1 MGKQELEEPE
11 GIKDDH
17 PEVRPVTDSCS
28 KEEEK
33 SKLEVALE
41 MLYDK
46 IDIGIKNRAK
56 KLEEKFRDML
66 DAKMDLTNF
75 NKCNEETENILR
87 ALETERESR
96 KEQKPKMSGEINRLK
111 EEKQTRMKE
120 KENILSALEA
130 ERESRK
136 EQKAK
141 MSGEIN
147 RLKEEKQTQ
156 MKEKENILRALE
168 AERESRKEQ
177 KAKMSGEINRLKEE
191 KQTRMKEKENILS
204 ALEAERESRKEQK
217 PKMSGEI
224 NRLKEEKQT
233 RMKEKENILSALEA
247 ERESRKEQKAK
258 MSGEINRLKEE
269 KQTRMKEKENIL
281 SALEAERESRKE
293 QKVKMSGEINRLK
306 EEKQTQ
312 MKEKENILRA
322 LEAEKESR
330 KEQKSKMSDEINR
343 LKEEKEIYLEE
354 KEKILRALEAER
366 ESRKEQK
373 AKMIDEINRLKEEKE
388 TQMKEKENILRALE
402 AEKESRK
409 EQKSKMSD
417 EINRLKEEKEIYL
430 EEKEK
435 ILRELVE
442 GENSKEQRDQ
452 TPEERKM
459 NRLKKANKILL
470 EEKQNTILELE
481 VERQHKRD
489 KVSEIH
495 QLKEELYR
503 NEREILRKRVE
514 LSFWM
519 TRCLQMEEITEN
531 QQTRL
536 IEPKT
541 DLRNNG
547 WRTNKCDKHHSP
559 DELEKKSQEATDQN
573 LEDKFEVESVVCV
586 PEETEAQHNNTSLDQ
601 TERLQFLATVKQN
614 HLDHTSNIVQAL
626 LTGIQNHLRTIPI
639 KQKNMPLRAHL
650 ACHQKRLKMAKG
662 SALQKAVLKLQQCGC
677 MNERP
682 NGKQDQPTG
691 PNEPKK
697 IDVLEKQE
705 PEKDEKR
712 IDFLEEKGKGSICN
726 VKEQGEEYRIMETYY
741 KIETRL
747 TDEFNRLEE
756 RMRDMMDAK
765 METFRLKK
773 EEELQVHPTSFNNLS
788 NEIPADK
795 QGQEKLPSIVQ
806 NLQRDF

>member
-1 MGKQELEEPE
+1 
-11 GIKDDH
+11 
-17 PEVRPVTDSCS
+17 
-28 KEEEK
+28 
-33 SKLEVALE
+33 
-41 MLYDK
+41 
-46 IDIGIKNRAK
+46 
-56 KLEEKFRDML
+56 
-66 DAKMDLTNF
+66 
-75 NKCNEETENILR
+75 
-87 ALETERESR
+87 
-96 KEQKPKMSGEINRLK
+96 
-111 EEKQTRMKE
+111 
-120 KENILSALEA
+120 
-130 ERESRK
+130 
-136 EQKAK
+136 
-141 MSGEIN
+141 
-147 RLKEEKQTQ
+147 
-156 MKEKENILRALE
+156 
-168 AERESRKEQ
+168 
-177 KAKMSGEINRLKEE
+177 
-191 KQTRMKEKENILS
+191 
-204 ALEAERESRKEQK
+204 
-217 PKMSGEI
+217 
-224 NRLKEEKQT
+224 
-233 RMKEKENILSALEA
+233 
-247 ERESRKEQKAK
+247 
-258 MSGEINRLKEE
+258 
-269 KQTRMKEKENIL
+269 
-281 SALEAERESRKE
+281 
-293 QKVKMSGEINRLK
+293 
-306 EEKQTQ
+306 
-312 MKEKENILRA
+312 
-322 LEAEKESR
+322 
-330 KEQKSKMSDEINR
+330 
-343 LKEEKEIYLEE
+343 
-354 KEKILRALEAER
+354 
-366 ESRKEQK
+366 
-373 AKMIDEINRLKEEKE
+373 
-388 TQMKEKENILRALE
+388 
-402 AEKESRK
+402 
-409 EQKSKMSD
+409 MSD

-459 NRLKKANKILL
+459 NRLKKVNKILL

-503 NEREILRKRVE
+503 KEREILRTRVE

-536 IEPKT
+536 VEPKT

-559 DELEKKSQEATDQN
+559 DELEKKSQVNDLNTKIETLDEDELSQIISNLKSRSENFDKEIENFHELEFLLFKEATDQN

-601 TERLQFLATVKQN
+601 TERLLFLATVKQN

-639 KQKNMPLRAHL
+639 KQKNMPLRDHL

-662 SALQKAVLKLQQCGC
+662 SALKKAVLELQQCGC

-682 NGKQDQPTG
+682 NGKQDRPTG

-726 VKEQGEEYRIMETYY
+726 VKEQEEEYRIMETYY

-756 RMRDMMDAK
+756 RMRGMMDAK

-773 EEELQVHPTSFNNLS
+773 EEELKVHPTSFNNLS

-806 NLQRDF
+806 NLQRDFSHYTEDIQSRQIQPRSKGDLGSQEINEINRLKKENAIHLEEKEKILRELEAERENRKEQKDEMSGEINRLKGRK